1 MNDEL
6 FKGFIR
12 TKDKQA
18 IEKFKNRKDFKTFE
32 NVQNF
37 SEFAGVIADK
47 IILID
52 VDDKQQSEILYDIVS
67 DFNLNCEIYRT
78 TRGMHFYFKNS
89 DVEKCG
95 THLNTAIGLNVDIK
109 LGSKNSYAIM
119 RYNGVN
125 RECIRMCNGEL
136 DTLPFWLK
144 PIRSKTTFVGM
155 VEGNRNQALFNYILT
170 LQAEGMGK
178 DDIRETIKIVNGYV
192 LDEPLSEKE
201 LDVILRDEAFDKPNF
216 FQKEKFLF
224 DKFSIYLK
232 NSCHIVKLNGQL
244 HIYHDGIYSGDITEI
259 ETQMI
264 KLVPNLRKSQ
274 RREVLDYLM
283 LICED
288 NKILKNPNL
297 IAFKNGVI
305 DLMDLQSGL
314 KDYSPDMFL
323 TNKIDW
329 NYDENAYSELTDK
342 TLNKMCCNDPEI
354 RAVLEECIGSCMY
367 SSNQLG
373 GGKAFILTGAD
384 GSNGKSTFLDVLTHL
399 IGKDNCSA
407 LDLSELSD
415 RFSTVM
421 LYNKMCNIGDDI
433 ADDYISNTA
442 IFKKIVTGNTI
453 SAEYKGRDKF
463 DFIPYCKLLFSANNI
478 PRLGKGKDSRALKRR
493 LVIIPFNAKFSP
505 QDDDYDPFIKFKLM
519 QDESIQYLIKLGI
532 RGVMRVLSNNT
543 YTESTKVETELN
555 EFELENNPLLLFIR
569 DLEEKDFLNES
580 TGDMYRRY
588 DVFCADNNISA
599 ISKISFSKQICSKFG
614 LKVISQR
621 TGDGIIR
628 VFKRGD

>member
-1 MNDEL
+1 MSKI
-6 FKGFIR
+6 FKGYIR
-12 TKDKQA
+12 TKGKQA

-32 NVQNF
+32 EVQNF
-37 SEFAGVIADK
+37 SEFAGVIADD

-52 VDDKQQSEILYDIVS
+52 IDDKQQSEILYDIVS

-78 TRGMHFYFKNS
+78 TRGMHFYFRNS

-95 THLNTAIGLNVDIK
+95 THLNTAVGLKADMK
-109 LGSKNSYAIM
+109 LGCKNSYAVM
-119 RYNGVN
+119 RYEGVN
-125 RECIRMCNGEL
+125 RECIRDCDGEL
-136 DTLPFWLK
+136 DVLPFWLK
-144 PIRSKTTFVGM
+144 PISGKTALVGM
-155 VEGNRNQALFNYILT
+155 GEGNRNQTLFNYILT
-170 LQAEGMGK
+170 LQSNGMGK
-178 DDIRETIKIVNGYV
+178 DDIRETIKITNEYV

-201 LDVILRDEAFDKPNF
+201 LDVILRDEAFEKPNF

-224 DKFSIYLK
+224 DKFSVYLK
-232 NSCHIVKLNGQL
+232 NTCRIVKLNGQL
-244 HIYHDGIYSGDITEI
+244 HIYHDGIYSGDVTEI

-274 RREVLDYLM
+274 RREVLEYLM

-288 NKILKNPNL
+288 NKVFKNPNL
-297 IAFKNGVI
+297 IAFKNGVL
-305 DLMDLQSGL
+305 DLMDLGGGM
-314 KDYSPDMFL
+314 KDYSPDMYL
-323 TNKIDW
+323 TNKFDW
-329 NYDENAYSELTDK
+329 DYDPEAYCELTDK
-342 TLNKMCCNDPEI
+342 TLDKMCCNDKEI

-373 GGKAFILTGAD
+373 GGKAFILTGSD

-399 IGKDNCSA
+399 VGKDNCSA

-442 IFKKIVTGNTI
+442 IFKKIVTGNAI

-463 DFIPYCKLLFSANNI
+463 DFVPYCKLLFSANNI

-505 QDDDYDPFIKFKLM
+505 QDEDYDPFIKFKLM
-519 QDESIQYLIKLGI
+519 EQVSIQYLIKIGI
-532 RGVMRVLSNNT
+532 QGLMRVLSNNA
-543 YTESTKVETELN
+543 YTESTKVEKELN
-555 EFELENNPLLLFIR
+555 EFEMENNPLLLFME
-569 DLEEKDFLNES
+569 DMEAKDFLNES
-580 TGDMYRRY
+580 TGDMYRKY
-588 DVFCADNNISA
+588 DLFCAENNISA
-599 ISKISFSKQICSKFG
+599 VSKISFSKQICAKYK
-614 LKVISQR
+614 LKVVSQR
-621 TGDGIIR
+621 TADGIVR
-628 VFKRGD
+628 VFKLA

>member
-1 MNDEL
+1 MNP
-6 FKGFIR
+6 FKGYIR
-12 TKDKQA
+12 TKGKQA
-18 IEKFKNRKDFKTFE
+18 IEPFKNRKDFKTYE
-32 NVQNF
+32 EVKKYN
-37 SEFAGVIADK
+37 EFAGIIAND
-47 IILID
+47 IVLID
-52 VDDKQQSEILYDIVS
+52 IDDKQQSEILYDIVIEK
-67 DFNLNCEIYRT
+67 NINCEIYRT
-78 TRGMHFYFKNS
+78 TRGMHFYFKNT
-89 DVEKCG
+89 DLEKCG
-95 THLNTAIGLNVDIK
+95 THLNTAIALNVDIK
-109 LGSKNSYAIM
+109 LGCKNSYAIL
-119 RYNGVN
+119 RYDGVN
-125 RECIRMCNGEL
+125 RENIRSCEEV
-136 DTLPFWLK
+136 DSLPFWLK
-144 PIRSKTTFVGM
+144 PISNKINFVGM
-155 VEGNRNQALFNYILT
+155 EEGNRNQALFNYILT

-178 DDIRETIKIVNGYV
+178 EDIREVIRIINEYV
-192 LDEPLSEKE
+192 IDEPLEEEE
-201 LDVILRDEAFDKPNF
+201 LNTILRDEAFEKPNF

-232 NSCHIVKLNGQL
+232 NTYNITKLNGQL
-244 HIYHDGIYSGDITEI
+244 CIYRDGIYTGDITEI

-264 KLVPNLRKSQ
+264 KLVPHLRKSQ

-288 NKILKNPNL
+288 NKALRNPNL
-297 IAFKNGVI
+297 IPFKNGVL
-305 DLMDLQSGL
+305 DLMNMELTE
-314 KDYSPDMFL
+314 YSPDMYL
-323 TNKIDW
+323 TNKINWD
-329 NYDENAYSELTDK
+329 YDPNAYCESTDK
-342 TLNKMCCNDPEI
+342 TLNKMCCNDSEV

-367 SSNQLG
+367 SSNQLA

-442 IFKKIVTGNTI
+442 IFKKIVTGNAI

-505 QDDDYDPFIKFKLM
+505 KDEDYNPFIKFELM
-519 QDESIQYLIKLGI
+519 KEESIKYLIKLGI
-532 RGVMRVLSNNT
+532 EGVLRVLMNNE
-543 YTESTKVETELN
+543 YTTSSKVETELN
-555 EFELENNPLLLFIR
+555 EFELENNPLLLFMEE
-569 DLEEKDFLNES
+569 LELKDFLNES

-588 DVFCADNNISA
+588 GVFCAENNISPV
-599 ISKISFSKQICSKFG
+599 SKISFSKQVCSKYN
-614 LKVISQR
+614 LKVVSQR
-621 TGDGIIR
+621 TGGELIR
-628 VFKRGD
+628 VFKAV